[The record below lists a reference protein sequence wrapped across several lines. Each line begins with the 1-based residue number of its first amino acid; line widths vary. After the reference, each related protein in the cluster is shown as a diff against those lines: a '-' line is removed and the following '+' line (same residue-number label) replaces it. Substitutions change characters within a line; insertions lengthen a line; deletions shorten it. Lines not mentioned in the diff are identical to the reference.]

1 LSKKIINAFG
11 FLTVFKIPEA
21 IAMDEKEVSG
31 SLLYFPLVGFMLG
44 IFISFSFFVLNLF
57 LPVLVSVLLVLIME
71 VSLTGAA
78 HLDGLA
84 DMFDGTFSGKKNKDK
99 ILEIMKKSDVGVFG
113 ILSIVFLIILK
124 AALIYYLFI
133 SSQNDSLPVHIGT
146 FYFYATLI
154 FMPAFGRWS
163 MTYLLASYKNARSG
177 NSLAKIFTESKQRRK
192 YFIVS
197 TIYLF
202 LTFVIFI
209 AGGWYL
215 TTFFAVGG
223 LHASINENTG
233 FFIQLL
239 PVIAG
244 VFSVIVITILSII
257 FLGWF
262 FTRRIGGITG
272 DIIGGSSEIVEVIVL
287 LISYLVL
294 NYLWY

>member
-1 LSKKIINAFG
+1 LGKKIINAFG
-11 FLTVFKIPEA
+11 FLTVFKIPA
-21 IAMDEKEVSG
+21 TIAMDEKEVSG

-44 IFISFSFFVLNLF
+44 IIISFSFFVLNLF
-57 LPVLVSVLLVLIME
+57 LPILISVLLVLILE

-84 DMFDGTFSGKKNKDK
+84 DMFDGTFSGKRDKDK

-124 AALIYYLFI
+124 AAIIYYLFTL
-133 SSQNDSLPVHIGT
+133 SHNGSLPDHRGI

-154 FMPAFGRWS
+154 FMPAFGRWG
-163 MTYLLASYKNARSG
+163 MNYLLASYNNARSG
-177 NSLAKIFTESKQRRK
+177 SSLAKIFIESKQRRK

-202 LTFVIFI
+202 LAFVIFLM
-209 AGGWYL
+209 GGWYL
-215 TTFFAVGG
+215 ITVFTGG
-223 LHASINENTG
+223 GPYTSLNGGTG

-239 PVIAG
+239 PVLAG
-244 VFSVIVITILSII
+244 VLSVIVIAILSII

-272 DIIGGSSEIVEVIVL
+272 DIIGGSSEIMEVIIL

>member
-1 LSKKIINAFG
+1 MGKKIINAFG
-11 FLTVFKIPEA
+11 FLTVFKIPVT

-31 SLLYFPLVGFMLG
+31 SLLYFPMVGLILG
-44 IFISFSFFVLNLF
+44 IIISSSFFVLNLF
-57 LPVLVSVLLVLIME
+57 LPLLLSVLLILVLE

-84 DMFDGTFSGKKNKDK
+84 DMFDGIFSGKRNKDK

-124 AALIYYLFI
+124 TVLIYYLFV
-133 SSQNDSLPVHIGT
+133 SSRNGFLGDYRDT

-154 FMPAFGRWS
+154 FMPAFGRWG
-163 MTYLLASYKNARSG
+163 MIYLLASYKNARSG
-177 NSLAKIFTESKQRRK
+177 SSLAKIFTESKQKRK

-202 LTFVIFI
+202 LVFLVFI

-215 TTFFAVGG
+215 ATFFTGG
-223 LHASINENTG
+223 GFYTSINENTG
-233 FFIQLL
+233 FFIRLL
-239 PVIAG
+239 PVLAG
-244 VFSVIVITILSII
+244 VFSVIVIAILSII

-272 DIIGGSSEIVEVIVL
+272 DIIGGSSEIMEVVFL

>member
-1 LSKKIINAFG
+1 LGKKIINAFG
-11 FLTVFKIPEA
+11 FLTIFKIPA
-21 IAMDEKEVSG
+21 NIAMDEKEVSG
-31 SLLYFPLVGFMLG
+31 SLLYFPLIGLMLG
-44 IFISFSFFVLNLF
+44 IIISFSFFVLNLF
-57 LPVLVSVLLVLIME
+57 LPVLVSVLLVLVLE
-71 VSLTGAA
+71 VTLTGAA

-84 DMFDGTFSGKKNKDK
+84 DMFDGIFSGKRDKDK

-124 AALIYYLFI
+124 AALIYYLFA
-133 SSQNDSLPVHIGT
+133 SSSNGSLSDHRGI
-146 FYFYATLI
+146 FYFYTTLI

-163 MTYLLASYKNARSG
+163 MTYLLASYKNARRGS
-177 NSLAKIFTESKQRRK
+177 SLAKIFTESKQRRK
-192 YFIVS
+192 YFIIS

-202 LTFVIFI
+202 LAFVIFV

-215 TTFFAVGG
+215 IAFFTGGG
-223 LHASINENTG
+223 LHISINENAG

-239 PVIAG
+239 PVLAG
-244 VFSVIVITILSII
+244 ILSVIVIAILSII

-272 DIIGGSSEIVEVIVL
+272 DIIGGSSEIMEVIIL

>member
-1 LSKKIINAFG
+1 LGKKIINAFG
-11 FLTVFKIPEA
+11 FLTVFKIPA
-21 IAMDEKEVSG
+21 TIAMDEKEVSG
-31 SLLYFPLVGFMLG
+31 SLLYFPMVGLILG
-44 IFISFSFFVLNLF
+44 IIISSSFFVLNLF
-57 LPVLVSVLLVLIME
+57 LPLLLSVLLILVLE
-71 VSLTGAA
+71 VTLTGAA

-84 DMFDGTFSGKKNKDK
+84 DMFDGIFSGKRDKDK

-124 AALIYYLFI
+124 TALIYYLFV
-133 SSQNDSLPVHIGT
+133 SSRNGSLADHRGT
-146 FYFYATLI
+146 FYFYATLV

-177 NSLAKIFTESKQRRK
+177 SSLAKIFTESKQKRK

-202 LTFVIFI
+202 LVFVIFI

-215 TTFFAVGG
+215 ATFFIGGG
-223 LHASINENTG
+223 LHTSINENTG

-239 PVIAG
+239 PVLAG
-244 VFSVIVITILSII
+244 IFSVIVIAILSII

-272 DIIGGSSEIVEVIVL
+272 DIIGGSSEIMEVVFL

>member
-1 LSKKIINAFG
+1 MGKKIINAFG
-11 FLTVFKIPEA
+11 FLTIFKIPA
-21 IAMDEKEVSG
+21 TIAMDEEEVSG
-31 SLLYFPLVGFMLG
+31 SLLYFPMVGLILG
-44 IFISFSFFVLNLF
+44 FIISSSFFVLNLF
-57 LPVLVSVLLVLIME
+57 LPVLVSVLLVLVME

-133 SSQNDSLPVHIGT
+133 SSQNDSLPDHIGT
-146 FYFYATLI
+146 FYFYATLV

-177 NSLAKIFTESKQRRK
+177 SSLAKIFTESKQKRK
-192 YFIVS
+192 YFRVS

-202 LTFVIFI
+202 LVFLVFI
-209 AGGWYL
+209 TGGWYL
-215 TTFFAVGG
+215 TTFFTGGG
-223 LHASINENTG
+223 LHTAINENTV

-239 PVIAG
+239 PVLAG
-244 VFSVIVITILSII
+244 AFSVIVIAILSII

-272 DIIGGSSEIVEVIVL
+272 DIIGGSSEIMEVLIL

>member
-1 LSKKIINAFG
+1 LNKKIINAFG

-31 SLLYFPLVGFMLG
+31 SLLYFPLVGFLLG

-57 LPVLVSVLLVLIME
+57 LPVLVSVLLVLILE

-113 ILSIVFLIILK
+113 ILSIVFLIISK

-133 SSQNDSLPVHIGT
+133 SSQNDSSPERIGV

-154 FMPAFGRWS
+154 FMPAFGRWG

-177 NSLAKIFTESKQRRK
+177 SSLAKIFTESKQKRK

-202 LTFVIFI
+202 FSICDICRGRLVSDN
-209 AGGWYL
+209 
-215 TTFFAVGG
+215 FFNRRR
-223 LHASINENTG
+223 AS
-233 FFIQLL
+233 
-239 PVIAG
+239 
-244 VFSVIVITILSII
+244 SV
-257 FLGWF
+257 
-262 FTRRIGGITG
+262 
-272 DIIGGSSEIVEVIVL
+272 
-287 LISYLVL
+287 
-294 NYLWY
+294 NK